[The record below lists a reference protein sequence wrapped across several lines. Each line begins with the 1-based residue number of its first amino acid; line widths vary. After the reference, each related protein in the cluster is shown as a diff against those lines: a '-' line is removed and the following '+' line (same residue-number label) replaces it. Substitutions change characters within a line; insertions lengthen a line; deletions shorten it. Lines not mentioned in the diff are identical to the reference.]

1 MANAQELLQE
11 VSAELAPLSAQM
23 RDHPYLIAMEQE
35 DIPRERLS
43 VFVGEQHTIVGSDM
57 QSFSVIMSR
66 CEDPHSRKFFQEVLP
81 DEDAAFRTL
90 GSLAAALGLD
100 EAWLNQ
106 YEPHPVA
113 QAYTHYLA
121 WLAHYGSPS
130 EVAAALWV
138 NFAAWG
144 TACVRMG
151 AALRDRYGLSS
162 EATAF
167 FGRFAPSPSRRFEE
181 GVRLVVAEGLTSG
194 VTETKIKRAARL
206 LQIYEVWFWDGVFQA
221 SRS

>member
-1 MANAQELLQE
+1 MTKAQELLQE
-11 VSAELAPLSAQM
+11 VIAELAPMSAQM
-23 RDHPYLIAMEQE
+23 RDHPYLIALEQG

-43 VFVGEQHTIVGSDM
+43 AFVGEQHTIVESDM
-57 QSFSVIMSR
+57 RSFAVIMSR
-66 CEDPHSRKFFQEVLP
+66 CEAPHSREFFQGVLP

-100 EAWLNQ
+100 QAWLNQ
-106 YEPHPVA
+106 YEPHPLA

-121 WLAHYGSPS
+121 WLAHYGSPA
-130 EVAAALWV
+130 ELAAALLI

-144 TACVRMG
+144 AACVRMG
-151 AALRDRYGLSS
+151 AALRDRYGLDS

-167 FGRFAPSPSRRFEE
+167 FDRFTPSPSPQFEE
-181 GVRLVVAEGLTSG
+181 GVRLVVAEGLTGS

-206 LQIYEVWFWDGVFQA
+206 LQIYEAWFWDAVFQA
-221 SRS
+221 STS